1 MSSVDIAAVLLETA
15 LASSFA
21 IAVVLL
27 LRRPLR
33 RGFGAAAAYALWA
46 LVPVAVV
53 AVLLPAAPARLPLAL
68 PVQAMVQ
75 APLTVAAPQASAIA
89 PAAAVV
95 LVWLAGALLALLAL
109 AWQQRRF
116 VRALGVLR
124 ARADGSRQA
133 DAVAGL
139 PAAIGVLRPII
150 VVPEDFER
158 RYSIEQQALMRA
170 HEREHI
176 ARGDLALNALVAL
189 LRCVY
194 WFNPLLHYAVRHYR
208 HDQEL
213 SCDQRVIR
221 RHPQARRAYGEAM
234 LKTQLASRPVPL
246 GCHWGHSHP
255 LKERIEMLKH
265 ANVSSKRWIAGG
277 ALVALLAAATGA
289 AAWSA
294 QPQRAPAAAAALPD
308 GYALLKFEV
317 SLDGGDPSTF
327 RVLERYGESF
337 GVSGDDGGSTWS
349 LQGRVSPLGEGRSLL
364 VASLQRDGKP
374 LGQPRLTVRNG
385 EPARISIGS
394 VRGSSNAEVLQGIDM
409 TVTVSAAADARPVV
423 QPRPMVE
430 PRAAAKPALKPVP
443 NPYAQTVDMTA
454 AAYGALSPPPYP
466 KGRKVN
472 GRVLLEIQ
480 VGSDGGAQQVRLA
493 QSSGDAELDASTVEA
508 ARKWR
513 FQPATQNGQPVA
525 SWVQVPVDF
534 AATSGPTAAAPF
546 DAATVALDPIQV
558 TDE

>member
-158 RYSIEQQALMRA
+158 RYSVEQQALMRA

-349 LQGRVSPLGEGRSLL
+349 LHGRVSPLGEGRSLL

-374 LGQPRLTVRNG
+374 LGQPRLTMRNG

-423 QPRPMVE
+423 QPRPAAE
-430 PRAAAKPALKPVP
+430 PRAVSKPAPKPVP

>member
-1 MSSVDIAAVLLETA
+1 MSSVDIAAVLWETA

-46 LVPVAVV
+46 LVPAAVV
-53 AVLLPAAPARLPLAL
+53 AVLLPAAPARMPLAL

-75 APLTVAAPQASAIA
+75 APLTVAAPQAPGIA
-89 PAAAVV
+89 PADTALAI
-95 LVWLAGALLALLAL
+95 WLAGALLALAAL

-124 ARADGSRQA
+124 PRADGLRQA

-139 PAAIGVLRPII
+139 PAAIGLLRPII

-158 RYSIEQQALMRA
+158 RYSVEQQALMRA

-176 ARGDLALNALVAL
+176 ARGDLALNAAVAA

-265 ANVSSKRWIAGG
+265 ANVSSKRWISGG

-317 SLDGGDPSTF
+317 SLDGGDPSSF

-337 GVSGDDGGSTWS
+337 GVSGEEGGSTWS
-349 LQGRVSPLGEGRSLL
+349 LQGRVSPLGEGQSLL

-374 LGQPRLTVRNG
+374 VGQPRLTVRNG
-385 EPARISIGS
+385 QPARISIGS

-423 QPRPMVE
+423 QPRPMAE
-430 PRAAAKPALKPVP
+430 PRPAAKPAPTPVA
-443 NPYAQTVDMTA
+443 NPRAQTIELTA

-513 FQPATQNGQPVA
+513 FQPATQDGRPVA

>member
-1 MSSVDIAAVLLETA
+1 MSSAEIAAVLLETA

-46 LVPVAVV
+46 LVPAAVA
-53 AVLLPAAPARLPLAL
+53 AVLLPAAPARMPLAL
-68 PVQAMVQ
+68 PVQAVVQ
-75 APLTVAAPQASAIA
+75 APLAMAAPQASGIA
-89 PAAAVV
+89 PTAAV
-95 LVWLAGALLALLAL
+95 LAVWLAGALSALAAL

-124 ARADGSRQA
+124 LRADGLRQA

-139 PAAIGVLRPII
+139 PAAIGLLRPII

-158 RYSIEQQALMRA
+158 RYSVEQQALMRA

-176 ARGDLALNALVAL
+176 ARGDLALNAAVAL

-194 WFNPLLHYAVRHYR
+194 WFNPLLHYAVRHFR

-213 SCDQRVIR
+213 SCDQRVVR

-265 ANVSSKRWIAGG
+265 ANVSPKRWIAGA

-308 GYALLKFEV
+308 GYALLEFEV
-317 SLDGGDPSTF
+317 RLDGGEPSSF
-327 RVLERYGESF
+327 RVLERYGEPF
-337 GVSGDDGGSTWS
+337 GVSGDEGGSKWS

-374 LGQPRLTVRNG
+374 VGQPRLTVRNG

-409 TVTVSAAADARPVV
+409 TVTVSAAADARPAA
-423 QPRPMVE
+423 QPRPVAE
-430 PRAAAKPALKPVP
+430 PRAVVEPAPRPVA
-443 NPYAQTVDMTA
+443 NPHAQTMELTA

-480 VGSDGGAQQVRLA
+480 VGGDGGAQQVRLA

-513 FQPATQNGQPVA
+513 FQPATQNGRPVA

-534 AATSGPTAAAPF
+534 AAASGPTAGASSDLSA
-546 DAATVALDPIQV
+546 VALDPIQV